1 VQLPTAVG
9 LRKVVMSDKWQ
20 LINLKLDAELAQ
32 GLREMKQGHDE
43 SMAEVV
49 LRLLRRL
56 VRQNS
61 PPVRGAPAGRSSARG
76 RTGRGAVGSGRKGKP
91 VAAAGRGAARVAAPG
106 KPWVAP
112 APAAEAWA
120 DEGGKRKPAWAAS
133 APVRGPRPIAGK
145 PGRTGKPPRPQPFD
159 AVSEPRSRN
168 FRAGAGRVRSAQP
181 KTELGTSEYRPKRPG
196 KAKGRRSNT
205 R

>member
-1 VQLPTAVG
+1 
-9 LRKVVMSDKWQ
+9 MSDKWQ

-61 PPVRGAPAGRSSARG
+61 PPVLRGAPAGRSSGRG

-112 APAAEAWA
+112 APAAGAWP
-120 DEGGKRKPAWAAS
+120 DEGGKRKPAWAAA
-133 APVRGPRPIAGK
+133 APARGPRPVAGK
-145 PGRTGKPPRPQPFD
+145 PGRAGKAPRPQQLD
-159 AVSEPRSRN
+159 GTSEPRSRS
-168 FRAGAGRVRSAQP
+168 FRAGAGRVRSMQP
-181 KTELGTSEYRPKRPG
+181 KTELGSSEHRPKRPG